1 MENHTEAPTTI
12 KEVGIHVG
20 YMRDDIRELKEI
32 VKTLPTAFVSIKDH
46 QELIER
52 VAILERKSG
61 LKNTLQWVGLAV
73 TTIISVLALYNL
85 FVNK

>member
-52 VAILERKSG
+52 VAALERKSG
-61 LKNTLQWVGLAV
+61 LKNTFQWVGLAV
-73 TTIISVLALYNL
+73 TTIISVIALYNM
-85 FVNK
+85 FTK

>member
-1 MENHTEAPTTI
+1 MMEHVDAPSTI

-20 YMRDDIRELKEI
+20 YMRDDIRELKDI
-32 VKTLPTAFVSIKDH
+32 VKALPTSFVSIKEH
-46 QELIER
+46 QELVGR
-52 VAILERKSG
+52 VTLLERRNG

-85 FVNK
+85 FNGE